1 MNLTFQ
7 GENLSI
13 VFARGESYAYKLF
26 PKSFGWTWEGE
37 NVVFRSSMPDPEKI
51 VSQYFNS
58 FSPLI
63 DKMLERAATIDRLE
77 IRSAAAKKP
86 ELLKEQSGEKLKQSG
101 EKKIF
106 EVEEGWFK
114 NINLR
119 DQPIPE
125 TMVNVLPRYVI
136 HDEAAA
142 RPLLKKIMEMTHD
155 EKDCFFFGW

>member
-1 MNLTFQ
+1 
-7 GENLSI
+7 
-13 VFARGESYAYKLF
+13 
-26 PKSFGWTWEGE
+26 
-37 NVVFRSSMPDPEKI
+37 MPDPEKI

-77 IRSAAAKKP
+77 ICSAPAKKP
-86 ELLKEQSGEKLKQSG
+86 ELKERIGEKPKQIE

-106 EVEEGWFK
+106 EIEEGWFK